1 VYTVTVTVTD
11 DDGGRDT
18 QTFTV
23 TVNNVPPVLVVA
35 ADQTV
40 DEGEELDLSGDGA
53 PPLGLFI
60 DPGKGD
66 IHTATINWGDGSP
79 IEDGSVLVVNG
90 SGVIGGK
97 HTYADDGVY
106 TVTVTVSDGDGGS
119 DTQSFLVAVDNE
131 VPTVTNVDDLNVDE
145 GSPVSLIDLNVLLAD
160 PGFDNPHNPLEGGE
174 LQELFA
180 VHSINWGDGTPTD
193 ADPSMM
199 NRVSGSP
206 GILTT
211 AQVVHA
217 PHTYADDGEYTV
229 TVRVADDD
237 MGAFFNPVLFETGE
251 AGEDY
256 IDVTFTIHV
265 NNVAPTLRNIL
276 PSQTTINESQGIS
289 FTAEFT
295 DPGFD
300 NELNPNPPTEEIA
313 DPKHESFM
321 YQIDWGDGE
330 LDAFT
335 PVADMNGAIGIPSSG
350 MFGGSHIYA
359 DDGQYKV
366 TLTIVDDNGGEHS
379 QVFYVTVENLPP
391 SFVPAPGGES
401 FEGDDISPEGFTTIR
416 VSFSDPGFDNPNN
429 PNAAVSPDI
438 TDPRHES
445 FTHLL
450 DWGDGTIDAV
460 HTYPEPGVYTVEV
473 VMLGPGGMQ
482 TFTFDGFNSSS
493 SVLTLVSGQALFD
506 PAVPA
511 QLFTYL
517 INWGDG
523 VVQEVNLMLKAPGVP
538 LAGNGLTTIVF
549 SERTSGDAET
559 LTQGSFVVQH
569 QYLSAP
575 NPADV
580 TADIPITVTVIDDNN
595 GSVSDT
601 IFVEIPVLEPPDT
614 PITPISALP
623 RLTVLPAAQTQ
634 IFIEQPTPTTI
645 GLQTI
650 QTRLPRSE
658 LLITTDLYLELEV
671 VGPDGEVIE
680 VHRIEDEVLFDL
692 RAFFRTL
699 PDGRYRIYLVREEN
713 RTRRLII
720 DVYVRRGRVVE
731 PGDVTEGTRDR
742 PPASDENVGAAAQPP
757 EENADGETAP
767 EGAPGGAPDQ
777 PAEDGGNPQA
787 EGNQPGGG
795 PVATN
800 AVELFPSDFPTSQPP
815 APSAASLRWMT
826 PLAGLALAVACS
838 RGNWS
843 NQVDEA
849 LQQGGDRDW
858 QRLRRAGRLGRFLTS

>member
-1 VYTVTVTVTD
+1 
-11 DDGGRDT
+11 
-18 QTFTV
+18 
-23 TVNNVPPVLVVA
+23 
-35 ADQTV
+35 
-40 DEGEELDLSGDGA
+40 
-53 PPLGLFI
+53 
-60 DPGKGD
+60 
-66 IHTATINWGDGSP
+66 
-79 IEDGSVLVVNG
+79 
-90 SGVIGGK
+90 
-97 HTYADDGVY
+97 
-106 TVTVTVSDGDGGS
+106 
-119 DTQSFLVAVDNE
+119 
-131 VPTVTNVDDLNVDE
+131 
-145 GSPVSLIDLNVLLAD
+145 
-160 PGFDNPHNPLEGGE
+160 
-174 LQELFA
+174 
-180 VHSINWGDGTPTD
+180 
-193 ADPSMM
+193 
-199 NRVSGSP
+199 
-206 GILTT
+206 
-211 AQVVHA
+211 
-217 PHTYADDGEYTV
+217 
-229 TVRVADDD
+229 
-237 MGAFFNPVLFETGE
+237 
-251 AGEDY
+251 
-256 IDVTFTIHV
+256 
-265 NNVAPTLRNIL
+265 
-276 PSQTTINESQGIS
+276 
-289 FTAEFT
+289 
-295 DPGFD
+295 
-300 NELNPNPPTEEIA
+300 
-313 DPKHESFM
+313 
-321 YQIDWGDGE
+321 
-330 LDAFT
+330 
-335 PVADMNGAIGIPSSG
+335 
-350 MFGGSHIYA
+350 
-359 DDGQYKV
+359 
-366 TLTIVDDNGGEHS
+366 
-379 QVFYVTVENLPP
+379 
-391 SFVPAPGGES
+391 
-401 FEGDDISPEGFTTIR
+401 
-416 VSFSDPGFDNPNN
+416 
-429 PNAAVSPDI
+429 
-438 TDPRHES
+438 
-445 FTHLL
+445 
-450 DWGDGTIDAV
+450 
-460 HTYPEPGVYTVEV
+460 
-473 VMLGPGGMQ
+473 MQ

-493 SVLTLVSGQALFD
+493 SVLTLVSGQTLFD

-569 QYLSAP
+569 QYLAAP

-671 VGPDGEVIE
+671 VGPDGKVIE
-680 VHRIEDEVLFDL
+680 THRIEDEVLFDL

-742 PPASDENVGAAAQPP
+742 PPTSDENVGAAAQPP
-757 EENADGETAP
+757 EDNADGQTAP
-767 EGAPGGAPDQ
+767 EGAPGGAQDQ

-787 EGNQPGGG
+787 ESNQPGGG

-800 AVELFPSDFPTSQPP
+800 DVAELFPSAFPTTQPP
-815 APSAASLRWMT
+815 APSATALRWMM
-826 PLAGLALAVACS
+826 PLAGLALAAARS
-838 RGNWS
+838 RGSWS